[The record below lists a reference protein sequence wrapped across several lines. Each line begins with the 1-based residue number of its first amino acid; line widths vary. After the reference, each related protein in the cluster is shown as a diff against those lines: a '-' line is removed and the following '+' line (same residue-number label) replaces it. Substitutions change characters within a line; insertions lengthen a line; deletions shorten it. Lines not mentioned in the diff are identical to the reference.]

1 MATNK
6 KDLFNRLNEVSKNA
20 PFQESSDGESNKK
33 KTHTQEEPT
42 ATSPTAKKTTS
53 LLMTPYI
60 IEGFREKLAKDGTFD
75 RKKET
80 TK

>member
-33 KTHTQEEPT
+33 KHIL
-42 ATSPTAKKTTS
+42 KKNQR
-53 LLMTPYI
+53 LRPPQQ
-60 IEGFREKLAKDGTFD
+60 RKQLAF
-75 RKKET
+75 
-80 TK
+80 